1 MDCDIAVI
9 GIGCR
14 LPGESNS
21 PKEFW
26 ENILNKRDMVEDVP
40 EERWSK
46 SFHEQGMMSNNRA
59 GLIDMKHWK
68 NFDPL
73 FFGVSPKESM
83 NIDPQQR
90 LLYTVLWEAFEDA
103 HITPSQYKGTDTSVF
118 IGSMNRDYTMLK
130 DPNSNWGVLGTSSTF
145 LSNGLSFAFDL
156 RGPSMSIDSAC
167 SSSLNAIY
175 LGCQSIISGQ
185 SQMSV
190 CGGVN
195 ALFDP
200 AITIGFT
207 TLGILGKCG
216 ISRPFDADADGYVR
230 SEGVGLVI
238 LKKLSKAIIDKDQ
251 IYCVIKATNSNEDG
265 RNMKNYPTQPSG
277 QAQFENID
285 YTMKKFQINPSD
297 IFYFEAHGTSTA
309 AGDPIEIEAVS
320 RVFKDHHSKEN
331 PLYIG
336 SLKSNLG
343 HSEAASGVSGLI
355 KVAMMMKHRK
365 LVSNINFNKPNPKID
380 FEGWNLQVVTDT
392 IDFPQDKTIS
402 VGINCFGFGGSN
414 CFMVIQEYNQ
424 KTDQQPLLTSNS
436 FDLKDQFEFLIPFS
450 TNSQKSFDQYIDE
463 VIKRSPNTYES
474 FLDFIRYQSQS
485 KDLNLQ
491 KKFTISCKDWDD
503 LKSKRLSNNSASLQT
518 TDIPSIAF
526 VFCGQGP
533 QWNEMLDYLHQSNS
547 TFRNSVELCDN
558 MLKQYFG
565 YSIIDRLKSIPK
577 DSNEIHHPIIA
588 QPSLFLFQFGIIEFL
603 KSWGI
608 QPDAVIGH
616 SFGEV
621 ASALCSGIIN
631 LETAI
636 KIVYFRSTLQQQTIG
651 SGRMISI
658 GIGLNKFNE
667 IVNESTQLQLMKD
680 KIEISCFNSPDSIV
694 LTSSEEN
701 LKSIQTYLRE
711 QGIFSAFLGTPC
723 SFHSS
728 KQDLIQDKVIE
739 SLSDLYPSQLP
750 IIPFFSTVTGKQM
763 ENESFY
769 NNHYIF
775 QNLRNPVRFEE
786 SIQSLHQYLLDK
798 QSQQQSSTTIYIE
811 ISPHP
816 TLSMYIPQ
824 CLNTSA
830 INNTTNNKIITLSI
844 MNKKKLIS
852 EQIQQCLSQLFL
864 NGVQLNFQNSQHLE
878 NDNSIEFKR
887 RTDWIPKYQWDTQE
901 YWNHPKIVRR
911 EMIPSSNLLGI
922 NKQQGNM
929 VIETLID
936 LKKPAFQFLKG
947 HIIKG
952 QYIFP
957 GSGYVDILLKQ
968 YPNQDLTIYNLK
980 FEQPLVISNDIPVI
994 VQTVIQQTMTLHEF
1008 RVDFY
1013 FRNIN
1018 NEKWTKSSHGRF
1030 GLHSLDYN
1038 LSQFDIDKLKQECSL
1053 TKLNKTEVYKK
1064 LSQLGLPYGPSFQ
1077 KVNSTNVGPSS
1088 VLSSLDVTNIDKSF
1102 ELNAVTIDTSNH
1114 GYIALLEPP
1123 QELVLDSFQTLIYY
1137 PSNITL
1143 DQPGTLLVY
1152 SKTIEFVGNKSK
1164 YTIDIIN
1171 PVNGRSIIHID
1182 STITSITRIKH
1193 KTTKGNMNI
1202 KHPSKEIFT
1211 YHWQP
1216 KESIVFNHLDE
1227 CSMES
1232 NQIYLIKSL
1241 VFNNNEKP
1249 DLKLNT
1255 IVEMIESHL
1264 KEKLNILYDFTII
1277 DLNPNQ
1283 VESKQQFEN
1292 YSNNMRI
1299 RHRTIQHG
1307 IESFDPNKEFIPISN
1322 YDIIVISSTL
1332 LDSKTQQYSI
1342 LQQLHNILIP
1352 KGSLMIIDNYS
1363 QDKLEDPKDSSLHS
1377 QLTEIGFT
1385 KLNLH
1390 IYQKESISHSKNNIE
1405 LNNIII
1411 IPSTISIPLNQSLKN
1426 SIETIFENQNYQI
1439 LNCNDFLNLENFPNN
1454 GLIFFYGIGSEIN
1467 KDNYIQIS
1475 MDFIKVSKNLHKLKS
1490 QSKLILLTEHS
1501 NEKDTN
1507 NKSYLNGS
1515 LIGCYRYLKKEEF
1528 CDIYSINID
1537 QQTLKSLNCNL
1548 IANLLD
1554 QNIVGL
1560 DREFKIRNGTVLVQR
1575 LHQDQLKSNSYES
1588 DINNLYL
1595 HCNPNLELTWYP
1607 KLKELP
1613 NKHYEIKVM
1622 ASGINFKDNMF
1633 YRGLLPQDMY
1643 PRDCDIYNPA
1653 FGLECSGIVTRIGPG
1668 CTKFK
1673 IGDRVLCIAVNS
1685 IGSHVF
1691 EPESNLA
1698 LLPDNIGFTDSA
1710 PLVTTYLTSYFSLF
1724 SLVRIKE
1731 FGSILIHTASG
1742 GVGLSTLNILKWKNY
1757 KGKIFVSVG
1766 SAEKEKYL
1774 RDNYGDMITD
1784 YFNSRTHSYSSKIK
1798 EKYGSVDI
1806 ILNTLSGD
1814 FMSSNFNCLSK
1825 VGRIIDLSV
1834 TQLIENETMDL
1845 GQLKY
1850 SKAFISF
1857 EILIYNGCMPG
1868 QCARKMELFL
1878 DNISKG
1884 NLKLVPLKV
1893 FQSNQ
1898 VKEAIETIG
1907 QSKHVG
1913 KFVINFENVEE
1924 EVITPMIEQ
1933 YKVNPTLSPL
1943 SNHKILKDQYQLTTI
1958 QETLLITGQ
1967 AGIVIPILKWIL
1979 QRSPNIKNIIILSK
1993 STMKWEIELMM
2004 NSNKQIQ
2011 FIFKQCDVSDKN
2023 EIKRNIEL
2031 IQKQYDDISIKSVIH
2046 LATVYDYTDLHD
2058 MNELKFSETHKPK
2071 AIGAINLHE
2080 LSIELNW
2087 NLDNFI
2093 LFSSI
2098 AAFSGSDKQCHYIS
2112 ANLLMDHLADF
2123 RKSIGLSATSINFG
2137 GMEGGGVVANNKSI
2151 EEYLQSE
2158 GINTI
2163 TLPKILG
2170 GLDIAF
2176 QSGKQIPSNF
2186 QLSSNDFLKIYCKNE
2201 SLKPKIEH
2209 LITKPDQIYE
2219 FYNNIYI
2226 TNNIKASDIVLE
2238 QLVQIISKLLSI
2250 ELSNFNSD
2258 VKLKDYGFDSL
2269 MTTQLKN
2276 SIEDTFEN
2284 TKNLF
2289 TYIQLISNSTNSI
2302 ATKISNALNK

>member
-1 MDCDIAVI
+1 
-9 GIGCR
+9 
-14 LPGESNS
+14 
-21 PKEFW
+21 
-26 ENILNKRDMVEDVP
+26 
-40 EERWSK
+40 
-46 SFHEQGMMSNNRA
+46 
-59 GLIDMKHWK
+59 
-68 NFDPL
+68 
-73 FFGVSPKESM
+73 
-83 NIDPQQR
+83 
-90 LLYTVLWEAFEDA
+90 
-103 HITPSQYKGTDTSVF
+103 
-118 IGSMNRDYTMLK
+118 
-130 DPNSNWGVLGTSSTF
+130 
-145 LSNGLSFAFDL
+145 
-156 RGPSMSIDSAC
+156 MSIDSAC

-175 LGCQSIISGQ
+175 LGCQTIISGQ

-200 AITIGFT
+200 SISIGFSA
-207 TLGILGKCG
+207 LGILGKSG
-216 ISRPFDADADGYVR
+216 ISRPFDADSDGYVR
-230 SEGVGLVI
+230 CEGVGLVI

-251 IYCVIKATNSNEDG
+251 IYCVIKAINSNEDG
-265 RNMKNYPTQPSG
+265 KNMKNFPTQPSG

-285 YTMKKFQINPSD
+285 YTLKKFQINPSD
-297 IFYFEAHGTSTA
+297 IFFFEAHGTSTS
-309 AGDPIEIEAVS
+309 GDPIEIEAIS

-336 SLKSNLG
+336 SLKSNIG
-343 HSEAASGVSGLI
+343 HCEAASGVASLI
-355 KVAMMMKHRK
+355 KVSMMMKHRK
-365 LVSNINFNKPNPKID
+365 LVSNINFNKPHPKID
-380 FEGWNLQVVTDT
+380 FEGWNIQVVTDT

-402 VGINCFGFGGSN
+402 IGLNCFGFGGSN
-414 CFMVIQEYNQ
+414 CFM
-424 KTDQQPLLTSNS
+424 
-436 FDLKDQFEFLIPFS
+436 QFEYLIPFS

-463 VIKRSPNTYES
+463 VIKRSPNTDES
-474 FLDFIRYQSQS
+474 FLDFVRYQSQS

-491 KKFTISCKDWDD
+491 KKFIISCKDWDD
-503 LKSKRLSNNSASLQT
+503 LKSKRLSNNYDSLQT
-518 TDIPSIAF
+518 TDIPSIVF

-533 QWNEMLDYLHQSNS
+533 QWNEMLDYLHQSNR

-558 MLKQYFG
+558 MMKQYFG

-588 QPSLFLFQFGIIEFL
+588 QPSLFLFQFGIIELL
-603 KSWGI
+603 KSWRI

-621 ASALCSGIIN
+621 ASALCSGIIS

-667 IVNESTQLQLMKD
+667 IVNESTQLQLLRD

-694 LTSSEEN
+694 LTSSEDN
-701 LKSIQTYLRE
+701 LKLIQTYLQE

-739 SLSDLYPSQLP
+739 SLSDLYPSQIP
-750 IIPFFSTVTGKQM
+750 KIPFFSTVTGKQM

-798 QSQQQSSTTIYIE
+798 QSQQQIQSSSTIYIE

-824 CLNTSA
+824 CLNTST
-830 INNTTNNKIITLSI
+830 NNNNINNKIITLSI

-852 EQIQQCLSQLFL
+852 DQIQQCLSQLFL
-864 NGVQLNFQNSQHLE
+864 NGVQMNFQNSQHLD

-901 YWNHPKIVRR
+901 YWNPPKIVRK
-911 EMIPSSNLLGI
+911 EMIPSSNLLGQ
-922 NKQQGNM
+922 NKQQGNI

-957 GSGYVDILLKQ
+957 ASGYVDILLKQ

-980 FEQPLVISNDIPVI
+980 FEQPLVISNDIPVFI
-994 VQTVIQQTMTLHEF
+994 QTVIQQTMTLHEF

-1018 NEKWTKSSHGRF
+1018 IEKWTKSCHGRY

-1038 LSQFDIDKLKQECSL
+1038 LSQFDIDQLKHECSL
-1053 TKLNKTEVYKK
+1053 TKLNKTEVYNK
-1064 LSQLGLPYGPSFQ
+1064 LSLLGLPYGPSFQ
-1077 KVNSTNVGPSS
+1077 KVISANIGPSS
-1088 VLSSLDVTNIDKSF
+1088 VLSSLDVSNIDKTF
-1102 ELNAVTIDTSNH
+1102 ELNAVTIDTASH
-1114 GYIALLEPP
+1114 GYKTILEPP
-1123 QELVLDSFQTLIYY
+1123 QDIVVDSFQTIMYY

-1143 DQPGTLLVY
+1143 DQPETLLVY
-1152 SKTIEFVGNKSK
+1152 SKCIEFVGNKSK
-1164 YTIDIIN
+1164 FTIDIIN

-1182 STITSITRIKH
+1182 STETSITRIKH

-1216 KESIVFNHLDE
+1216 KESIIFNHLDKR
-1227 CSMES
+1227 SIGS
-1232 NQIYLIKSL
+1232 NQIYLIKIL
-1241 VFNNNEKP
+1241 IFNNNENP

-1264 KEKLNILYDFTII
+1264 KDKLNILYDFTII
-1277 DLNPNQ
+1277 DLNTNKG
-1283 VESKQQFEN
+1283 ESKPQFEN
-1292 YSNNMRI
+1292 YSNNLRI

-1307 IESFDPNKEFIPISN
+1307 IESFDPNKDFIPISN
-1322 YDIIVISSTL
+1322 YDLIVISSTL
-1332 LDSKTQQYSI
+1332 LDSSTQQYSI
-1342 LQQLHNILIP
+1342 LQQLHHLLIP
-1352 KGSLMIIDNYS
+1352 KGSLMINDNTS
-1363 QDKLEDPKDSSLHS
+1363 QDKFEDTKVSSLLS
-1377 QLTEIGFT
+1377 QFTEIGFT
-1385 KLNLH
+1385 KLNLN

-1405 LNNIII
+1405 FNNIII
-1411 IPSTISIPLNQSLKN
+1411 IPSTISIPFNQSLKN
-1426 SIETIFENQNYQI
+1426 SIETIFSNQNFQI
-1439 LNCNDFLNLENFPNN
+1439 LNCNDFLNLDSIPNN
-1454 GLIFFYGIGSEIN
+1454 GLIFFYGIGNEIN

-1475 MDFIKVSKNLHKLKS
+1475 MDFIKVSQNLHKLKS

-1501 NEKDTN
+1501 NEKDIN

-1515 LIGCYRYLKKEEF
+1515 LIGCYRYLQKEEF
-1528 CDIYSINID
+1528 CDIFSINID
-1537 QQTLKSLNCNL
+1537 KETLESLNFNL
-1548 IANLLD
+1548 ISKLLD
-1554 QNIVGL
+1554 QNIIGL
-1560 DREFKIRNGTVLVQR
+1560 DREFKIRNGIVLVQR

-1595 HCNPNLELTWYP
+1595 HCNSNLELAWYP

-1643 PRDCDIYNPA
+1643 PRDSDIYNPS

-1673 IGDRVLCIAVNS
+1673 VGDRVLCIALNS

-1691 EPESNLA
+1691 EPESNMA
-1698 LLPDNIGFTDSA
+1698 LIPDNISFTESA
-1710 PLVTTYLTSYFSLF
+1710 SLVTTYLTSYFSLF

-1731 FGSILIHTASG
+1731 FSSILIHTASG
-1742 GVGLSTLNILKWKNY
+1742 GVGLTTLNILKWKNY

-1774 RDNYGDMITD
+1774 RDNYGGMITD
-1784 YFNSRTHSYSSKIK
+1784 YFNSRTHSYSSQIK
-1798 EKYGSVDI
+1798 ERYGSVDI

-1850 SKAFISF
+1850 SKSFISF
-1857 EILIYNGCMPG
+1857 ELWVYNECMPG

-1884 NLKLVPLKV
+1884 NLKMVPLKV

-1898 VKEAIETIG
+1898 IKEAIETIG
-1907 QSKHVG
+1907 QSKHIG
-1913 KFVINFENVEE
+1913 KFVVNFENIEE
-1924 EVITPMIEQ
+1924 EIISPMIQQ
-1933 YKVNPTLSPL
+1933 YKVNPSLSPL
-1943 SNHKILKDQYQLTTI
+1943 SNHKIIKDQYQLTTI

-1967 AGIVIPILKWIL
+1967 TGIVIPILKWIL
-1979 QRSPNIKNIIILSK
+1979 QRSPNLKNIIILSK
-1993 STMKWEIELMM
+1993 STMKWEIELMI

-2023 EIKRNIEL
+2023 EIKRNIDL
-2031 IQKQYDDISIKSVIH
+2031 IQKQYDNISIKSIIH
-2046 LATVYDYTDLHD
+2046 LASIYDYTDLHE
-2058 MNELKFSETHKPK
+2058 MNEFKFTETHKPK

-2098 AAFSGSDKQCHYIS
+2098 IAFSGSEKQCHYIS

-2123 RKSIGLSATSINFG
+2123 RNSIGLSGTSINFG
-2137 GMEGGGVVANNKSI
+2137 AMEGGGVVANNKSI

-2158 GINTI
+2158 GINNI

-2170 GLDIAF
+2170 GLDIAL
-2176 QSGKQIPSNF
+2176 QSDKKQTPSNF
-2186 QLSSNDFLKIYCKNE
+2186 LLSSNDFLKIYCKNE
-2201 SLKPKIEH
+2201 SIKPKIEH
-2209 LITKPDQIYE
+2209 LISKPDQIYE
-2219 FYNNIYI
+2219 FYNNIYS
-2226 TNNIKASDIVLE
+2226 TNNIKASDIVHE
-2238 QLVQIISKLLSI
+2238 QLIQIISKLLSI
-2250 ELSNFNSD
+2250 ELSNLNSD

-2302 ATKISNALNK
+2302 AIKISNALNK